1 MRMLLYFW
9 LAVLQVFMPS
19 IDRTASAYEARLHAE
34 IDSPSVFGAAGHM
47 ARYTPLVARAI

>member
-1 MRMLLYFW
+1 MLLYFW

-34 IDSPSVFGAAGHM
+34 IDSPAVFGAAGHM